1 MSVMN
6 KLKNIIFQKNINFY
20 IFLKKYFQKKINF
33 PVDIHNFILKNL
45 SNESIIIEAGAA
57 DGNDTVFFGKNFPN
71 SKIYSLEPMS
81 SLYNITFKK
90 IQKFNNINLFKL
102 AFSHTDG
109 RMELNLAENQNQ
121 PWGSSSL
128 LKPKLHL
135 EIHPGITFNSK
146 ESVETIKFDSFLSMN
161 NIESVD
167 LLWLDLQGVEPDV
180 LMASNQLRKVKYI
193 YSEVSVLENYEN
205 QILYEDFKKFMIA
218 SGYKVHFEDIRWED
232 GGNVLFKNR
241 KFKRYL

>member
-232 GGNVLFKNR
+232 GRNVLFKNR
-241 KFKRYL
+241 QFKK

>member
-1 MSVMN
+1 MSVIN
-6 KLKNIIFQKNINFY
+6 KLKNIIFENNINFY
-20 IFLKKYFQKKINF
+20 IFLKKHFQRKINF
-33 PVDIHNFILKNL
+33 PVNIHNFILKNL

-71 SKIYSLEPMS
+71 SKIYSLEPMP

-90 IQKFNNINLFKL
+90 IQNFNNIHLFNL
-102 AFSHTDG
+102 AFSHTNG
-109 RMELNLAENQNQ
+109 RMSLNLAENQDQ

-128 LKPKLHL
+128 LRPKLHL

-146 ESVETIKFDSFLSMN
+146 KSVETIKLDSFLSMN

-180 LMASNQLRKVKYI
+180 LMASNQLQKVKYI

-205 QILYEDFKKFMIA
+205 QILYEDFKKFMIDN
-218 SGYKVHFEDIRWED
+218 GYKVHFEDIRWED